1 MSRARGAHG
10 GSAGFHLGLS
20 GAFLD
25 QPMVGSGQYVR
36 NLLRE
41 LLKIHR
47 GRLTVFCPTR
57 SSYVAADELLA
68 GAGRDVEGGR
78 IFVPSLLGGALGKVW
93 FELFGLPGAA
103 GKARCDVLHV
113 PYLGPPLGASSP
125 VVVTVHDLIPVV
137 VPAHRGSLLTQAYTG
152 LACAGVRRARL
163 IIADSAYSKRDILD
177 YLKIPPERIRVI
189 HLAAESRY
197 QPVADESELER
208 VRQRYDLNAPFVFYV
223 GGLERRK
230 NVPALIDA
238 FAEAPPPWRL
248 VIAGEPYRGRG
259 RLFSDLVAEAREAG
273 IAERVRFLGRVP
285 VEDLPALHSLAG
297 LFVYPSLYEGFGLG
311 PLEAMACGAP
321 VLCSNRTS
329 LPEVVGD
336 AAALFD
342 PGDPDDLPDQLVHLL
357 KDEAARR
364 QMARQC
370 LARARSFSWRR
381 TARETYAVYREA
393 LSARN
398 AP

>member
-1 MSRARGAHG
+1 MSRASGARG

-68 GAGRDVEGGR
+68 GAGRGVGR
-78 IFVPSLLGGALGKVW
+78 
-93 FELFGLPGAA
+93 
-103 GKARCDVLHV
+103 
-113 PYLGPPLGASSP
+113 
-125 VVVTVHDLIPVV
+125 VHDLIPVV

-248 VIAGEPYRGRG
+248 AIGGEPYRGRG
-259 RLFSDLVAEAREAG
+259 RL
-273 IAERVRFLGRVP
+273 
-285 VEDLPALHSLAG
+285 
-297 LFVYPSLYEGFGLG
+297 
-311 PLEAMACGAP
+311 
-321 VLCSNRTS
+321 
-329 LPEVVGD
+329 
-336 AAALFD
+336 
-342 PGDPDDLPDQLVHLL
+342 
-357 KDEAARR
+357 
-364 QMARQC
+364 
-370 LARARSFSWRR
+370 
-381 TARETYAVYREA
+381 
-393 LSARN
+393 
-398 AP
+398 